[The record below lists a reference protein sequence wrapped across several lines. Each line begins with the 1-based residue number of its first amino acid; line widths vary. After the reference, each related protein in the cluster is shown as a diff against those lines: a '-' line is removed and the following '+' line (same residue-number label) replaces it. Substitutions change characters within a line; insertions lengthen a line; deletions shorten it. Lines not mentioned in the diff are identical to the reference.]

1 MVALSRRVLLIK
13 LTVPEFMVEIKEKIK
28 SVAFVNIAQILDAKM
43 PSDCVFQGNYA
54 TAVLAEPFEGANMLS
69 GAEAGGNATEPL
81 DEAAIYWKRAQP
93 RLVHF
98 IRFRS
103 SDLSNVL
110 CGQALGH
117 SSSCSG
123 ASSASVA

>member
-1 MVALSRRVLLIK
+1 MLVALSCRVLLIK

-54 TAVLAEPFEGANMLS
+54 TAPTEAANVLTGGET
-69 GAEAGGNATEPL
+69 GGNATEPL

-93 RLVHF
+93 RSVHF
-98 IRFRS
+98 IRS

>member
-1 MVALSRRVLLIK
+1 
-13 LTVPEFMVEIKEKIK
+13 MVEIKEKIK

-54 TAVLAEPFEGANMLS
+54 TAPTEAANMLS

-93 RLVHF
+93 RLLHSLVG
-98 IRFRS
+98 S
-103 SDLSNVL
+103 SDRSNVL
-110 CGQALGH
+110 CGQALGRN
-117 SSSCSG
+117 SSCSG

>member
-1 MVALSRRVLLIK
+1 M
-13 LTVPEFMVEIKEKIK
+13 PEFMVDLKEKIK

-54 TAVLAEPFEGANMLS
+54 TAPTEAANMLS

-93 RLVHF
+93 RLVPF
-98 IRFRS
+98 IRFGS

>member
-1 MVALSRRVLLIK
+1 MVK
-13 LTVPEFMVEIKEKIK
+13 LKEKIK
-28 SVAFVNIAQILDAKM
+28 TVAFVNIAQILDAKM

-69 GAEAGGNATEPL
+69 GAEVGEL

-93 RLVHF
+93 RLLHSLVG
-98 IRFRS
+98 S

-110 CGQALGH
+110 CGQALGP